1 MKTRALV
8 TTFAS
13 LALALRALAADPET
27 IARGQKEEA
36 RTCIPCHGLIIIHTN
51 RLSRAAWNRE
61 LDKMANWGAKP
72 QDRDALLEYLVANFG
87 DDKPAAKPILTGDGT
102 APDAKK

>member
-1 MKTRALV
+1 VNIRFLRAIIVAL
-8 TTFAS
+8 T
-13 LALALRALAADPET
+13 LAVNALAADPET
-27 IARGQKEEA
+27 IARGQKDES
-36 RTCIPCHGLIIIHTN
+36 RSCIACHGVLIIHTN

-87 DDKPAAKPILTGDGT
+87 DDKPVGKPILTGDGT
-102 APDAKK
+102 GQASR

>member
-1 MKTRALV
+1 MIRRFVLTLTA
-8 TTFAS
+8 
-13 LALALRALAADPET
+13 ALALTTSSFAADPET
-27 IARGQKEEA
+27 LARGQKEEA
-36 RTCIPCHGLIIIHTN
+36 RTCIPCHGLFIIHTN

-87 DDKPAAKPILTGDGT
+87 DDKPVSTPILTGDGT
-102 APDAKK
+102 AQTAQ

>member
-1 MKTRALV
+1 MKTRVFV
-8 TTFAS
+8 TGFAS
-13 LALALRALAADPET
+13 LALALTVLAADPET

-72 QDRDALLEYLVANFG
+72 QDRDALLEYLVADFG
-87 DDKPAAKPILTGDGT
+87 DDKPVSKPVLTGDGT
-102 APDAKK
+102 APAAKQ

>member
-1 MKTRALV
+1 MIRRFMV
-8 TTFAS
+8 TLTA
-13 LALALRALAADPET
+13 ALALTTSAFAADPET
-27 IARGQKEEA
+27 IGRGQKDEA

-72 QDRDALLEYLVANFG
+72 QDRDALLEYLMANFG
-87 DDKPAAKPILTGDGT
+87 DDKPVSKPILTGDGT